1 MMQRE
6 MRSVEDAQREMGVS
20 LEDAERDENFER
32 MMKQREM
39 ELCLEDAERD
49 GSLERMMMHREMEA

>member
-1 MMQRE
+1 MH
-6 MRSVEDAQREMGVS
+6 REMGVS

-49 GSLERMMMHREMEA
+49 GSL

>member
-1 MMQRE
+1 
-6 MRSVEDAQREMGVS
+6 MGVS

-49 GSLERMMMHREMEA
+49 GSLQRMMMHREMEAERMHREMGA

>member
-1 MMQRE
+1 
-6 MRSVEDAQREMGVS
+6 MGVS
-20 LEDAERDENFER
+20 SEDAERDENFER
-32 MMKQREM
+32 MMRQREM